1 MILVLN
7 NSETAPQG
15 ALDINVTSRSTT
27 WSRGLSP
34 FIIEG
39 GKTWTGD
46 FAENVENMWQ
56 FCKVYACHADS
67 NGEPTDEYFIWA
79 KRGWKSKVGIRYPMN
94 KGAIPLYSYWN
105 GKKYDYLDAKEK
117 LYVKMYF
124 RGVKDTEAYKKLEEL
139 YKECL
144 KTKTTLVLRDFDAYN
159 HVNLKLSPYE
169 VLKHPTKKFG
179 HGFVLMFMLMELLD
193 EKGNFIREVK
203 NINDIKFF

>member
-1 MILVLN
+1 MILILN

-46 FAENVENMWQ
+46 TAKNVENLWQ
-56 FCKVYACHADS
+56 FTKVYACHADS
-67 NGEPTDEYFIWA
+67 NNEPTEEFFTWM
-79 KRGWKSKVGIRYPMN
+79 KRGWNSEYAHRYPMGR
-94 KGAIPLYSYWN
+94 GAIPLYSYWN

-144 KTKTTLVLRDFDAYN
+144 KTNTTLVLRDFDAYN
-159 HVNLKLSPYE
+159 HIKLNMTAYD

-179 HGFVLMFMLMELLD
+179 HGFVLMFMLLDLLD
-193 EKGNFIREVK
+193 DRGNFIKKENK
-203 NINDIKFF
+203 GIIF